1 MLRNSKLKNMI
12 ELSSRLTVYVPSTKN
27 INEVIDNTEYVN
39 KTASMLSEYFGG
51 ATATEASGYWTSD
64 DILVEQIVNVT
75 RFPGESTRVKP
86 FQCYNDLKGVLDY
99 FWNNKQYDCWLIG
112 WLCALEWVWLKNV
125 ELYNG
130 KYCVRDRQG

>member
-51 ATATEASGYWTSD
+51 ATATEASGYWTSPTMG
-64 DILVEQIVNVT
+64 LVKE
-75 RFPGESTRVKP
+75 RSTMIFAYCKEA
-86 FQCYNDLKGVLDY
+86 DLNTYVDSVVEHCEYLKEEL
-99 FWNNKQYDCWLIG
+99 KQDSI
-112 WLCALEWVWLKNV
+112 ALEINGKMYFIWFLYK
-125 ELYNG
+125 YNG
-130 KYCVRDRQG
+130 E